1 LKVVFFA
8 TKFLF
13 VICESFCTF
22 KNKKMLTLL
31 FSFLFAL
38 QTPTVE
44 GTWVNIDDETGVKK
58 SEIILYVE
66 DGKLYGRIERLL
78 LPEDQGKLC
87 TNCTGKDKDQ
97 PIEGLIIVKGLSKDG
112 AEWTEGDILD
122 PANGKSYDC
131 TIKLDDANTL
141 NVRGFLGFS
150 FLGRTQ
156 IWQRKS

>member
-1 LKVVFFA
+1 MVSL
-8 TKFLF
+8 FL
-13 VICESFCTF
+13 
-22 KNKKMLTLL
+22 
-31 FSFLFAL
+31 SFLFAL
-38 QTPTVE
+38 QNPSVE
-44 GTWVNIDDETGVKK
+44 GTWINIDDETGVKK
-58 SEIILYVE
+58 SEITLYVE

-78 LPEDQGKLC
+78 LPEDQGKIC
-87 TNCTGKDKDQ
+87 SNCRGKDKDQ

-112 AEWTEGDILD
+112 NQWTAGDILD

-156 IWQRKS
+156 IWQRKI

>member
-1 LKVVFFA
+1 
-8 TKFLF
+8 
-13 VICESFCTF
+13 
-22 KNKKMLTLL
+22 MLTLL

-112 AEWTEGDILD
+112 AEWTNGDILD
-122 PANGKSYDC
+122 PANGKLYDC

>member
-1 LKVVFFA
+1 
-8 TKFLF
+8 
-13 VICESFCTF
+13 
-22 KNKKMLTLL
+22 MLTLL

-97 PIEGLIIVKGLSKDG
+97 PIEGLIIVKGAK
-112 AEWTEGDILD
+112 
-122 PANGKSYDC
+122 
-131 TIKLDDANTL
+131 
-141 NVRGFLGFS
+141 
-150 FLGRTQ
+150 
-156 IWQRKS
+156 